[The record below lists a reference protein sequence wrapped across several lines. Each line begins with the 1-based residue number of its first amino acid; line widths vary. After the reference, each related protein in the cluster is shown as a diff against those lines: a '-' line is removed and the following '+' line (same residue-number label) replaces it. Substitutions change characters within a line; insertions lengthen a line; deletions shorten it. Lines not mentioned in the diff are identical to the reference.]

1 MILLQK
7 IEEVGG
13 RLQQTRSLFMQHVGN
28 ASNGNFSC
36 SFPLSEFCWWWDLV
50 FFKLLWSNKY
60 LPQNWDKYPVWL
72 QVLIYI
78 IALWQQ
84 IGEDNKWRLLWWLL
98 AMMCKPLPDFFRS
111 TPVTVLLSKWDLKI
125 PFKFGEWAI
134 TLCFSPG
141 PCYQDGS
148 WRNQVFR
155 RSPKKHGALSFRFGR
170 GALHEC

>member
-1 MILLQK
+1 MLLLQK

-13 RLQQTRSLFMQHVGN
+13 RLQQARPLFMQHVGN

-36 SFPLSEFCWWWDLV
+36 SFLLSEFCWWWDLV
-50 FFKLLWSNKY
+50 FFKLLGSNKY

-98 AMMCKPLPDFFRS
+98 AMMCKPLPDVFRS
-111 TPVTVLLSKWDLKI
+111 TPVTVLLSKWDLKSLLNLGSGQSL
-125 PFKFGEWAI
+125 FV
-134 TLCFSPG
+134 SH
-141 PCYQDGS
+141 QDPASRMSHGGIKYS
-148 WRNQVFR
+148 EGH
-155 RSPKKHGALSFRFGR
+155 PKSMEH
-170 GALHEC
+170 